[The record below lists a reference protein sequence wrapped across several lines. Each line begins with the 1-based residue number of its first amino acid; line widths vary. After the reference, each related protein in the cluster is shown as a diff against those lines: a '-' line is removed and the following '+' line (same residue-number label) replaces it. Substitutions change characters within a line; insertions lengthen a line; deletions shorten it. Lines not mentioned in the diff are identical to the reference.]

1 MPAMPRLPF
10 SSPKVGGRIR
20 LENRAA
26 DGRMQTIHDLVF
38 HRNPVPMSSL
48 RLLLR
53 AAQARISRAD
63 RGHALEMRLFSRAAL
78 LRELADAGFARSRV
92 ADEDWIDYGIA
103 WREPCSVPIVA
114 YASAEAP
121 PRTAVAR

>member
-1 MPAMPRLPF
+1 M
-10 SSPKVGGRIR
+10 
-20 LENRAA
+20 
-26 DGRMQTIHDLVF
+26 
-38 HRNPVPMSSL
+38 PMSSL

-53 AAQARISRAD
+53 AAQARFFRAD

-103 WREPCSVPIVA
+103 WPEPFSVPIVA
-114 YASAEAP
+114 YASADAP
-121 PRTAVAR
+121 SPTTL